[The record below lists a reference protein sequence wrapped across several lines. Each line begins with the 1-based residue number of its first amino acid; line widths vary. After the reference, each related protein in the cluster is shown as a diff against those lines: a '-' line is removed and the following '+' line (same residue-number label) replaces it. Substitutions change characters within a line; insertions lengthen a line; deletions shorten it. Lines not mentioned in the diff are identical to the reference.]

1 MKEKPVLEY
10 LHHLEDLQFRREKRA
25 AESDA
30 RKKKK
35 QTPIRN
41 VVHDQAEV
49 LSVEEE
55 ENEAEG
61 SEESN
66 SSSVDN
72 SEADF
77 SEDEDDH
84 VILNEIDGS
93 DDDDYAAI
101 HIPKLKTVTQHG
113 RVAGT
118 WQRNFFLA
126 SDDGESNES
135 EPDSNDERS
144 TGNSDSDSDSDT
156 DTKEMDSSTIDKDKQ
171 MENHLM
177 ENHRTSS
184 FGRRIFKPK
193 R

>member
-1 MKEKPVLEY
+1 M
-10 LHHLEDLQFRREKRA
+10 EDLQFRREKRA

-66 SSSVDN
+66 SSS
-72 SEADF
+72 EADF

-101 HIPKLKTVTQHG
+101 HIPKLKNVTQHG

-118 WQRNFFLA
+118 WQRIFLLA
-126 SDDGESNES
+126 SDD
-135 EPDSNDERS
+135 D
-144 TGNSDSDSDSDT
+144 
-156 DTKEMDSSTIDKDKQ
+156 
-171 MENHLM
+171 
-177 ENHRTSS
+177 
-184 FGRRIFKPK
+184 
-193 R
+193 